1 MDFNSLKDTFLEK
14 WEQPKIRYS
23 IVGVFVFIAICFIA
37 FNTNDIDTGGKK
49 KVKDINGKTHVVEK
63 KRNVDA
69 NFFSEKGADVLE
81 QNRMNEVYSL
91 MQDQL
96 ADREKETDE
105 KEEEMRQME
114 SRMMKELD
122 ALKFTQNEMKRQF
135 DVQRSATAEALKAKQ
150 NQNKPKAFG
159 SHTQKQ
165 RPQRQAGGNNVNM
178 RASNRQATASR
189 PMGQAVNRMMP
200 KVLDH
205 KRVGIRTISSTTD
218 TFQSESGKV
227 DDLKTGGEKPK
238 EVKNKP
244 LHKDKEPKK
253 DEIFVPA
260 GSIISGVL
268 ITGMDVPTGN
278 SVRND
283 PFPAIL
289 RIKKEALLPNNF
301 TADIRE
307 CVIIASG
314 FGDIASRR
322 AYLRAEAISCVNEE
336 GKAVEANLSAFAVGG
351 DGRNGIPGRLV
362 SKNGEAAMKSAWAG
376 FLSGM
381 ADLAGTSTY
390 NIGDDETGVF
400 SATENPEILKS
411 MTGTAAFNGAGEAM
425 ERMADYYIEIAEQMK
440 PYIEVN
446 PGIEIDFIVNHGS
459 KIAVN

>member
-1 MDFNSLKDTFLEK
+1 MDFNSLKDTISEK
-14 WEQPKIRYS
+14 WERPKTRYAV
-23 IVGVFVFIAICFIA
+23 VGLVLFVGICFVA
-37 FNTNDIDTGGKK
+37 FNTGDIDTGGKK
-49 KVKDINGKTHVVEK
+49 KTTDINGKTHVVEK
-63 KRNVDA
+63 KRTVDA
-69 NFFSEKGADVLE
+69 NFFSQKGADVLE

-96 ADREKETDE
+96 ADREKDTDE

-114 SRMMKELD
+114 SRMMKELET
-122 ALKFTQNEMKRQF
+122 LKFSQNEMKRQL
-135 DVQRSATAEALKAKQ
+135 DVQRSAAAEAMKASQ
-150 NQNKPKAFG
+150 NQNKPQAFG
-159 SHTQKQ
+159 STTHKQ
-165 RPQRQAGGNNVNM
+165 QSQRQAGGNNEKM
-178 RASNRQATASR
+178 RANNRQATASR

-205 KRVGIRTISSTTD
+205 SRVGIRTISSSTD
-218 TFQSESGKV
+218 TFQGESGKV
-227 DDLKTGGEKPK
+227 DDLKPDEEKPK

-244 LHKDKEPKK
+244 LHKDKEPAK

-268 ITGMDVPTGN
+268 ITGMDVPTGS

-307 CVIIASG
+307 CVIVASG

-322 AYLRAEAISCVNEE
+322 AYLRAEAISCVNQE

-390 NIGDDETGVF
+390 HIGDDESGVF
-400 SATENPEILKS
+400 SATQNPEILKS

-459 KIAVN
+459 KISVN